1 MRGQGA
7 GVLPPVEGVFFS
19 LPSYYYSGDASVELN
34 DDRWTAGDPV
44 FSTLVGWHGENQH
57 ATLSPPASTY
67 PPAAITMI
75 RGGIC
80 GHRSPPFRR

>member
-1 MRGQGA
+1 
-7 GVLPPVEGVFFS
+7 VFFS

-57 ATLSPPASTY
+57 YLVAASVNIPAGSDY
-67 PPAAITMI
+67 DD
-75 RGGIC
+75 
-80 GHRSPPFRR
+80 